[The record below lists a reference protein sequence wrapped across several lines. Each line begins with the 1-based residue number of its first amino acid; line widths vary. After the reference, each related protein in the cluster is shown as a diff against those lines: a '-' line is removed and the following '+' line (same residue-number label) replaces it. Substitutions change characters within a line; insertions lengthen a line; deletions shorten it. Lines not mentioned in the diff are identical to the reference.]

1 MAHQDGRP
9 EIDNLFARRV
19 TPRVQILGWD
29 MPRDPNVIAYEIWAS
44 DKLNEERPAVED
56 LHRRLLHVDAFPD
69 LGDGRHYLF
78 VKHDLSAPW
87 DCIMFLRAINHERHG
102 DPPTHTH
109 LAADYEVS
117 IDARRNFGNHDD
129 PLLIVTFDVTHETK
143 RDEIEL
149 SRDTVPALIG
159 MTFPHHGSIEELA
172 FQFHAPHYSL
182 TRLEGGKTPIER
194 RIVTRTAERA
204 SGGKFRRDRALPNG
218 IPAHV
223 LNQRE
228 IIPQVRLYRDGD
240 GQLSVTPHVQ
250 VEISADSRPLPAVG
264 TELPAVLSSPDGV
277 REETRAEVVALG
289 TGRNGTP
296 AADVVIEG
304 RAASVVHARLL
315 AAFRG
320 ETGALV

>member
-9 EIDNLFARRV
+9 EIENLFARRV

-29 MPRDPNVIAYEIWAS
+29 VPRDPNVIAYEIWAS
-44 DKLNEERPAVED
+44 DMLNEERPAVEY

-78 VKHDLSAPW
+78 IKHDLSAPW
-87 DCIMFLRAINHERHG
+87 DSIVFLRAINHERHG

-109 LAADYEVS
+109 LAADYEVN
-117 IDARRNFGNHDD
+117 IDARRHFGNHDG
-129 PLLIVTFDVTHETK
+129 PPLIVTLDVTHGMKQEK
-143 RDEIEL
+143 IEL
-149 SRDTVPALIG
+149 SRDNGLLG
-159 MTFPHHGSIEELA
+159 MAVPHHGSFEELA
-172 FQFHAPHYSL
+172 FLFNDSHYSL
-182 TRLEGGKTPIER
+182 ARSEDIKTQIER
-194 RIVTRTAERA
+194 RIVTRTAQRE
-204 SGGKFRRDRALPNG
+204 SDGKFRGDRALPNG

-223 LNQRE
+223 LGRRK
-228 IIPQVRLYRDGD
+228 IIPQVRLYRDDD

-264 TELPAVLSSPDGV
+264 TEIPAVLSSPDGM
-277 REETRAEVVALG
+277 RDETRAKVVALR
-289 TGRNGTP
+289 TGRNDAP

-304 RAASVVHARLL
+304 RAASVVHAQLL